1 MDRRKLPLLL
11 MLLAGAMTALIV
23 YFKGMGLLDML
34 IALLAVMIIF
44 NFIGTVIKNILDSF
58 DKANEKK
65 VSDEGEV
72 IEKEA
77 DEAEQESDNSPA

>member
-11 MLLAGAMTALIV
+11 MLMAGGMTAV
-23 YFKGMGLLDML
+23 VTYFRGFNLMDML

-44 NFIGTVIKNILDSF
+44 NFIGTLIKMVLDSF

-77 DEAEQESDNSPA
+77 DENAQQDNQQS